1 MSGISEGCH
10 KETDIGILQV
20 RVENLSSTVSE
31 VKVLIQRIEEAV
43 GIVKIVQVHADQQA
57 NEYEKLTSIVKE
69 LSSSVNQ
76 LEDAMS
82 KELQNSNAA
91 NSQKL
96 KALEDQGFARESKW
110 KEKYDTFRGIII
122 GITMLGGALSGF
134 SIYTAKT
141 TSLKIEESYQY
152 VQQLKTLDAL
162 TAVKKHLSVKG
173 GQND

>member
-20 RVENLSSTVSE
+20 RVENLVTTVSE
-31 VKVLIQRIEEAV
+31 VKSLIQRIEEAV

-57 NEYEKLTSIVKE
+57 NEYEKLTTIVKE
-69 LSSSVNQ
+69 LSTAVNQ
-76 LEDAMS
+76 LEDS
-82 KELQNSNAA
+82 FNKDLQNANAA
-91 NSQKL
+91 NSQKI
-96 KALEDQGFARESKW
+96 KAVEDLSTAREVKW

-122 GITMLGGALSGF
+122 GLTMLGGALSGF
-134 SIYTAKT
+134 SIYTAKL
-141 TSLKIEESYQY
+141 TSSKIEESYQY

-162 TAVKKHLSVKG
+162 TAVKKHLSKG